1 MIYKESLIFLEFD
14 IRDGNIRNR
23 NSWNMIQGL
32 EQNRIWKGIEKGLQ
46 FEVMIKT
53 MIFELRLKQK
63 FWDLRSFD
71 LGEKWIKTGNIGKR
85 LIVA

>member
-1 MIYKESLIFLEFD
+1 MEYDLG
-14 IRDGNIRNR
+14 IRIEPNMEGNR
-23 NSWNMIQGL
+23 
-32 EQNRIWKGIEKGLQ
+32 KGLQ

-71 LGEKWIKTGNIGKR
+71 LGENG
-85 LIVA
+85 

>member
-1 MIYKESLIFLEFD
+1 MIY
-14 IRDGNIRNR
+14 
-23 NSWNMIQGL
+23 GL

-46 FEVMIKT
+46 FGVMIKT

>member
-1 MIYKESLIFLEFD
+1 MIDKESLIFLEFD

-32 EQNRIWKGIEKGLQ
+32 EQNLIWKGIEKGLQ
-46 FEVMIKT
+46 FGVMIKT

-71 LGEKWIKTGNIGKR
+71 LGENE
-85 LIVA
+85 

>member
-1 MIYKESLIFLEFD
+1 MEYDLG
-14 IRDGNIRNR
+14 IRIEPNMEGNR
-23 NSWNMIQGL
+23 
-32 EQNRIWKGIEKGLQ
+32 KGPQ

-71 LGEKWIKTGNIGKR
+71 LGENG
-85 LIVA
+85 

>member
-1 MIYKESLIFLEFD
+1 
-14 IRDGNIRNR
+14 
-23 NSWNMIQGL
+23 
-32 EQNRIWKGIEKGLQ
+32 
-46 FEVMIKT
+46 MIKT

-71 LGEKWIKTGNIGKR
+71 LGEKWIKIGNNGKR

>member
-1 MIYKESLIFLEFD
+1 MEYDLG
-14 IRDGNIRNR
+14 IRIEPNMEGNR
-23 NSWNMIQGL
+23 
-32 EQNRIWKGIEKGLQ
+32 KGLQ

>member
-1 MIYKESLIFLEFD
+1 MIDKESLIFLEFD

-46 FEVMIKT
+46 FRVMIKT

-71 LGEKWIKTGNIGKR
+71 LGENG
-85 LIVA
+85 

>member
-1 MIYKESLIFLEFD
+1 MIY
-14 IRDGNIRNR
+14 
-23 NSWNMIQGL
+23 GL

-46 FEVMIKT
+46 FGVMIKT

-71 LGEKWIKTGNIGKR
+71 LGENG
-85 LIVA
+85 